1 MKLPIPN
8 HPGFTA
14 CDEGHIYKH
23 SNKLTAYED
32 KNGYLRVLV
41 TDSKGKSSTK
51 GIHRLVAMAFHKHR
65 DKNRTYVNHKTKDK
79 KDNRPCNVEWVTAE
93 ENNIHDSVTMLN
105 PKRPRVIVE
114 YEDNAW
120 LEDNIYTAQK
130 STGVDALQIWEC
142 IKDDVKYGQYKFR
155 HQRVKSPLPDEFRK
169 PTGMIKGH
177 NGLTAR
183 SIKLLC
189 VKTGKV
195 LRFSSFKEAASYF
208 KTNPSHVIQ
217 GISSDGSRSFKRQ
230 YLVAYEEDSFP
241 EITDSRKKAIL
252 AGDAFEVLA
261 YNEDENLFYI
271 YSSASQFYSK
281 NGLSRKAVSTR
292 LKKGKIGP
300 VGCWYFTYTSNK
312 ENVAEIRNML
322 KQQSPVC

>member
-8 HPGFTA
+8 HPGFSA
-14 CDEGHIYKH
+14 CDDGFIYKD
-23 SNKLTAYED
+23 SSRLTTYED
-32 KNGYLRVLV
+32 KNGYLRVLI

-51 GIHRLVAMAFHKHR
+51 GIHRLVAMSFHKER
-65 DKNRTYVNHKTKDK
+65 RKERTYVNHKSKDK

-93 ENNIHDSVTMLN
+93 ENNIHDSVTTLN
-105 PKRPRVIVE
+105 PARPRVIVE
-114 YEDNAW
+114 HRGEAW
-120 LEDNIYTAQK
+120 LEDNIYTASK
-130 STGVDALQIWEC
+130 STGVDAFEIWDC
-142 IKDDVKYGQYKFR
+142 IKDGLELNGYRFK

-169 PTGMIKGH
+169 STGMVAGY
-177 NGLTAR
+177 NGLVAR
-183 SIKLLC
+183 AVKLLC
-189 VKTGKV
+189 VRTGEV
-195 LRFSSFKEAASYF
+195 LRFDSINKAAEHF
-208 KTNPSHVIQ
+208 KTNASHVIQ

-230 YLVAYEEDSFP
+230 YVVAYEEDEFP
-241 EITDSRKKAIL
+241 EITNSRREAIL

-261 YNEDENLFYI
+261 YNEVENLFYI

-281 NGLSRKAVSTR
+281 NRLSKKAVSTR

-312 ENVAEIRNML
+312 ENIAKIRNML